1 MEYDPLDQD
10 YSDYEHGMD
19 LDKDMIGP
27 DHPDYERIKAMF
39 DALKVED

>member
-10 YSDYEHGMD
+10 YSDYEHGALPD
-19 LDKDMIGP
+19 IDMIGT

-39 DALKVED
+39 DALKDKD